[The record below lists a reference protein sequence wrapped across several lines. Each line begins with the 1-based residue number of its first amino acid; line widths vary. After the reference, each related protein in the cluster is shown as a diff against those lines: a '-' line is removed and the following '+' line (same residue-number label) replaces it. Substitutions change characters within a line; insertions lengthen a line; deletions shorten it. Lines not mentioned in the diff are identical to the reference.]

1 MPTLYIQCLDATGIE
16 LIYNK
21 QVFSVPQLRVSSLR
35 EVPHN
40 STFRVTLL
48 FLFLW
53 VCFYLLD
60 VLAIVVL

>member
-1 MPTLYIQCLDATGIE
+1 MPTLQCLMIATGIE

-21 QVFSVPQLRVSSLR
+21 QVLLVPQLRVSSLR

-48 FLFLW
+48 SLFLW
-53 VCFYLLD
+53 VCFLPFGCTT
-60 VLAIVVL
+60 VVL